1 MTRIRLKQS
10 CIIMFTLMIMLSL
23 TACLWRPSES
33 TVPELKRETHKPLE
47 ELEQYVYD
55 TVGPDIYFKKPVL
68 DEEESIARLYLI
80 QYEYG
85 MDVAIFDRSRNA
97 INEYLEQHPDYYLN
111 SFDEIVLIYEKR
123 KNLPGN
129 DYDDY
134 QVSISQNTF
143 QCGGHT
149 LSRSGSGVSG
159 VNIGYDYI
167 NVVKVFSGF
176 YLKHISD
183 EDDVYALDMSTRTI
197 TYDEI
202 TEFITKHPS
211 IQYISVDQYEG
222 DEEELISFLQE
233 VDSDVIIFIDEYEE

>member
-1 MTRIRLKQS
+1 MTRIRLKRI
-10 CIIMFTLMIMLSL
+10 CIITLVLMIMMSL
-23 TACLWRPSES
+23 TACLWGSSES
-33 TVPELKRETHKPLE
+33 TVPELKRETHQPLE

-134 QVSISQNTF
+134 QVSISKNTF
-143 QCGGHT
+143 QCGCHI

-159 VNIGYDYI
+159 VNVRYDYI
-167 NVVKVFSGF
+167 NVVVAWPYFE
-176 YLKHISD
+176 LNQVTD
-183 EDDVYALDMSTRTI
+183 VDDIYALDMCTDII

-202 TEFITKHPS
+202 NEFITKHPS
-211 IQYISVDQYEG
+211 IQYIRVKRYDG
-222 DEEELISFLQE
+222 DEEKLVSFLQE
-233 VDSDVIIFIDEYEE
+233 VDSDVVIFIEGYED